1 MNFPKGEANI
11 AEFIVETDII
21 LALISREDKHH
32 TEVVKLLDKFAGEIQ
47 LSPYSLIELDLL
59 LKSGEI
65 IVAENKTF
73 YSLVGKVLKY
83 RQIGLSAIK
92 PEYHGKAWELREK
105 YNKELTYFDSLHAAV
120 GLMENLELLSYD
132 KKYAKI
138 EGLKYAP
145 PSKYL

>member
-11 AEFIVETDII
+11 AEFIVETDIL

-65 IVAENKTF
+65 IVAE
-73 YSLVGKVLKY
+73 
-83 RQIGLSAIK
+83 
-92 PEYHGKAWELREK
+92 
-105 YNKELTYFDSLHAAV
+105 
-120 GLMENLELLSYD
+120 
-132 KKYAKI
+132 
-138 EGLKYAP
+138 
-145 PSKYL
+145 